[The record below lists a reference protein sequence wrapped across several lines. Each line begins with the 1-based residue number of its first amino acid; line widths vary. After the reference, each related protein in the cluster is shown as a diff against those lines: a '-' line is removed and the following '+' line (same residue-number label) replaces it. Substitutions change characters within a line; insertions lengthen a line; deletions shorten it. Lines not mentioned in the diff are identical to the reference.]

1 MHSSKNRSAFY
12 AQDGGLLSDDKDELY
27 FIGIIDILQ
36 PWTLRKVMEAKM
48 KSLVFK
54 RVLLSALLTT
64 PHHTSPHHTSPHLN
78 ITHICFLKETLSAI
92 EPPSYSKRLQ
102 EFMKGKVT

>member
-12 AQDGGLLSDDKDELY
+12 AQDGGLLSDEKDELY

-54 RVLLSALLTT
+54 RVLTHTALLITKHHHST
-64 PHHTSPHHTSPHLN
+64 PQHHSHL
-78 ITHICFLKETLSAI
+78 LL
-92 EPPSYSKRLQ
+92 
-102 EFMKGKVT
+102 